1 MKTEMHHGFRSDSL
15 VSSAVK
21 HIPFYCARA
30 RARQLKTKLDRS
42 NVPSIQSR
50 LTLPEQRLLGEQ
62 STTTTSQSILSR
74 EGREAQEE
82 QAGEGIP
89 CKAFQDAKVWER
101 AHAKAVRF
109 SSLRIWREGDLV
121 REPRTSEHHL
131 PASFYR
137 SHIIMCKTIHICHIT
152 VLRILRFFNQF

>member
-30 RARQLKTKLDRS
+30 RAQQLKTKLDRS

-62 STTTTSQSILSR
+62 STTTTRSQSILSR

-109 SSLRIWREGDLV
+109 SSLRIWRETLSESPGHQNTAFQLHFIGH
-121 REPRTSEHHL
+121 TSSCIRL
-131 PASFYR
+131 FIFA
-137 SHIIMCKTIHICHIT
+137 I
-152 VLRILRFFNQF
+152 